1 MTIWTIFAIDV
12 VFPANWESLVDSK
25 KGCGSDYMQYWHTT
39 IGLPLNFYDC
49 VFLELEIIE
58 ERPIKKLPVT
68 KSAMMPMPTA
78 TES

>member
-12 VFPANWESLVDSK
+12 VFPANWESLGDSK
-25 KGCGSDYMQYWHTT
+25 KGCESDYIQYLHMT
-39 IGLPLNFYDC
+39 IDSPLNFYDC

-58 ERPIKKLPVT
+58 GRPIKKLPVT
-68 KSAMMPMPTA
+68 KSATMPIPMA